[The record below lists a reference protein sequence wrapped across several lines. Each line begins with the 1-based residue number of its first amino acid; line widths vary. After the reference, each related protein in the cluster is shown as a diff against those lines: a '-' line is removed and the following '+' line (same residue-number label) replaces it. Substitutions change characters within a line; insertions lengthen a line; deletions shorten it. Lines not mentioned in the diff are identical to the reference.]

1 MGAFMNRCCDEFFW
15 SKRCLEAVHLVGVLF
30 FDQIAIEAFL
40 ASFSSE
46 LSFTHLQRRIDL
58 RALLANAISC
68 TLGTKHFV
76 ALQALPITG
85 FMG

>member
-1 MGAFMNRCCDEFFW
+1 MRFLWFCCGLRE
-15 SKRCLEAVHLVGVLF
+15 VHLVGVLF
-30 FDQIAIEAFL
+30 FDQVAVEAFR

-46 LSFTHLQRRIDL
+46 LGFTHFQRRIDL

-68 TLGTKHFV
+68 TLGTKRLV

-85 FMG
+85 FMR

>member
-1 MGAFMNRCCDEFFW
+1 MTFELKLGAFSLFLYRLRE
-15 SKRCLEAVHLVGVLF
+15 VHLVGVLF
-30 FDQIAIEAFL
+30 FDQIAIEAFR

-58 RALLANAISC
+58 RALLANAVSC
-68 TLGTKHFV
+68 TLGTKRFV

-85 FMG
+85 FMR

>member
-1 MGAFMNRCCDEFFW
+1 MGAFSLFSCGLRE
-15 SKRCLEAVHLVGVLF
+15 VHLVGVLF
-30 FDQIAIEAFL
+30 FDQIAVEAFR

-58 RALLANAISC
+58 RALLANAISG
-68 TLGTKHFV
+68 TLGTKRLV

-85 FMG
+85 FMR